1 MTARPDANA
10 RRAMMSYM
18 RKRGGKGNSFF
29 VDRNTGKLEQILYR
43 DTSGSWFENISAAQY
58 EIHIPTEWRD
68 PFIGKEW
75 LDEMIEDRIAIVEMN
90 DDLKNGAA

>member
-1 MTARPDANA
+1 MATEIARPNTDA

-29 VDRNTGKLEQILYR
+29 VDRITGELKQILYR
-43 DTSGSWFENISAAQY
+43 DTSGSWFENIPSSQY
-58 EIHIPTEWRD
+58 EIHISDEWRS
-68 PFIGKEW
+68 PFIGKDW

-90 DDLKNGAA
+90 DELRA